1 MKKLLLGLLFVSFS
15 AFADFN
21 GSFGGP
27 GSIASQGMNQNC
39 EEIRFSFVQKSDSL
53 IMNGKV
59 QCGEDSLEYDESVF
73 SIKNNHLYANNLDVG
88 TIGENFIHIKVTE
101 TDENDETVQLIMNFD
116 KKDGVIAF
124 EQIEKTK
131 TYTIS
136 IKANLK

>member
-1 MKKLLLGLLFVSFS
+1 MNRLFFGLLFLSTS

-21 GSFGGP
+21 GSFAGA
-27 GSIASQGMNQNC
+27 GSINAQGMNQNC
-39 EEIRFSFVQKSDSL
+39 EQVRFSFIQNSDSL
-53 IMNGKV
+53 TINGKV
-59 QCGEDSLEYDESVF
+59 QCGEDSLEYDETVF
-73 SIKNNHLYANNLDVG
+73 VIKNNHLYVHDVDMG
-88 TIGENFIHIKVTE
+88 TIAENYIHIKAVE

>member
-1 MKKLLLGLLFVSFS
+1 MNKLLLGLLFVSTS

-21 GSFGGP
+21 GSFAGP
-27 GSIASQGMNQNC
+27 GSITAQGMNQNC
-39 EEIRFSFVQKSDSL
+39 EDIRFSFVQKFDSL
-53 IMNGKV
+53 TMNGKV
-59 QCGEDSLEYDESVF
+59 QCGEDSLEYDETLF
-73 SIKNNHLYANNLDVG
+73 QIKNNHLFVQDRDMG
-88 TIGENFIHIKVTE
+88 TITENAIHIKAVE